1 MNITNYKVADLR
13 PYDKN
18 PRINDDAVELVA
30 NSIREFGF
38 KQPIVIDK
46 NRVIIAGHTRWKAA
60 KKLGLNEVPC
70 ILADDLTPAQVKA
83 YRLADNKVAEA
94 SEWDEELLAGELDD
108 LSLDFD
114 MSGLGFDTEEMPA
127 EDLVDDNYEPDVPG
141 DPMTRTGQIWAL
153 GQHRL
158 MVGDSTSAD
167 DVETLCDSEMMDLCV
182 TDPPYNVDYT
192 GKTSKALKIEND
204 QMTPDQFLDFLTD
217 AFENMEHSLR
227 AGGAFYVWHASRA
240 HMQFEQALNNVG
252 LEVREQLIWNKNALV
267 LGRQD
272 YQWKHEPCLYG
283 WKGGAP
289 HYFINTRTLTSVLEP
304 EGGVSGPRQTEE
316 RRSQAALIYGAVEL
330 SGGDRNRREETGKER
345 PASYNEADP
354 AHWQAGAEQLRVRRQ
369 GTGPFRGLRF
379 YADRLRAAKQAMLHD
394 GIRSAVCGRNYRPVG
409 TANRRKGGAFEWL
422 MA

>member
-289 HYFINTRTLTSVLEP
+289 HYFINTRTLTTVLEP
-304 EGGVSGPRQTEE
+304 EGGSLDLDKLKKDDLKRILSTVLSSFPEVTVINEKKPAKNDLHPTMKPIPLIGKLVQNSSVSGDRVLDLFGGSGST
-316 RRSQAALIYGAVEL
+316 LIAC
-330 SGGDRNRREETGKER
+330 
-345 PASYNEADP
+345 
-354 AHWQAGAEQLRVRRQ
+354 EQLNRQ
-369 GTGPFRGLRF
+369 CYMMEYDPRHADVIIDRWEQQTGG
-379 YADRLRAAKQAMLHD
+379 K
-394 GIRSAVCGRNYRPVG
+394 AVLLNG
-409 TANRRKGGAFEWL
+409 
-422 MA
+422 

>member
-289 HYFINTRTLTSVLEP
+289 HYFINTRTLTTVLEP
-304 EGGVSGPRQTEE
+304 EGGSLDLDKLKKDDLKRLLSTVLSSFPEVTVINEKKP
-316 RRSQAALIYGAVEL
+316 AKNDLHPTMKPIPLIGKLVQN
-330 SGGDRNRREETGKER
+330 SSVPGDRVLDLFGGSGSTLI
-345 PASYNEADP
+345 AC
-354 AHWQAGAEQLRVRRQ
+354 EQLNRQ
-369 GTGPFRGLRF
+369 CYMMEYDPR
-379 YADRLRAAKQAMLHD
+379 YADVIIDRWEQQTGGK
-394 GIRSAVCGRNYRPVG
+394 AVLLNG
-409 TANRRKGGAFEWL
+409 
-422 MA
+422 